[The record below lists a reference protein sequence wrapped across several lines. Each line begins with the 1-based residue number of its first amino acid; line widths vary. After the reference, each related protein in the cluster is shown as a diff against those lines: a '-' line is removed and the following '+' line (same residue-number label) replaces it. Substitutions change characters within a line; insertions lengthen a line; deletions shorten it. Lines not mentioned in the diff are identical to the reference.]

1 MPSET
6 EITTRL
12 ELSELKFLKDMGW
25 YETEDELASLFSDH
39 YNSLDLERISEMYF
53 PNEGPLGYGYLMSTE
68 LEDTSFIFQKKHILG
83 LNLSLENTISSS
95 IKNLKK
101 LKMLVL
107 KGEECSESSEKNYDD
122 DDIFAKIAPLSNLR
136 YLRFIKTQIREI
148 PNLAK
153 MFPKLRYFTLN
164 GSNLQS
170 TPKWLFKFA
179 QKHYASSG
187 YTREGVVK
195 EEAEVL
201 ALLRILFGWN
211 SCGHSINDSGNVV
224 ELKLG
229 YWIHD
234 WYDAIPYIPEEISRF
249 QHLERLY
256 INVGTFPFYGKLGD
270 IWIPESISKLKSLRY
285 LCTDAKYSE
294 QLMPYLNSLDKFEVD
309 TYEGDE
315 GDPNVIRL

>member
-1 MPSET
+1 MNFLDIEP
-6 EITTRL
+6 
-12 ELSELKFLKDMGW
+12 SELKFLKDLGW
-25 YETEDELASLFSDH
+25 YETEEELELLFSDSF
-39 YNSLDLERISEMYF
+39 YSYDLERISEMYS
-53 PNEGPLGYGYLMSTE
+53 PNEGPLDYGYLTFTV
-68 LEDTSFIFQKKHILG
+68 LEDGSFIFQKKHIFG
-83 LNLSLENTISSS
+83 LNLSLKNTIPSS

-101 LKMLVL
+101 LKMLL
-107 KGEECSESSEKNYDD
+107 LEGYETNEPAEKKYDD
-122 DDIFAKIAPLSNLR
+122 ADIFAKIAPLSNLR

-153 MFPKLRYFTLN
+153 MFPKLRHFTLD
-164 GSNLQS
+164 GTNLQT

-179 QKHYASSG
+179 QKHYSSRW
-187 YTREGVVK
+187 YTRKGVVK

-201 ALLRILFGWN
+201 AVLGILFGWN

-256 INVGTFPFYGKLGD
+256 INVGTFPFYGEQGD

-315 GDPNVIRL
+315 GGDDPNVIQ

>member
-1 MPSET
+1 MNFLDIEP
-6 EITTRL
+6 
-12 ELSELKFLKDMGW
+12 SELKFLKDLGW
-25 YETEDELASLFSDH
+25 YETEEELESLFSDTF
-39 YNSLDLERISEMYF
+39 NNLERISEIYG
-53 PNEGPLGYGYLMSTE
+53 PNDGPLDYGYLMFTV
-68 LEDTSFIFQKKHILG
+68 LEDFSFIFQKKHILG
-83 LNLSLENTISSS
+83 LNLSLEDTIPSS

-107 KGEECSESSEKNYDD
+107 KTYKSSEKNYDD

-153 MFPKLRYFTLN
+153 MFPKLRHFTLD
-164 GSNLQS
+164 GTNLQT
-170 TPKWLFKFA
+170 TPKWLFEFV
-179 QKHYASSG
+179 QKHRARW
-187 YTREGVVK
+187 YTRKGVVK
-195 EEAEVL
+195 EEAEMLAVL
-201 ALLRILFGWN
+201 GILFGAG
-211 SCGHSINDSGNVV
+211 SCGHSVNDSGNVV

-229 YWIHD
+229 YYIHD

-256 INVGTFPFYGKLGD
+256 INVGTFPFYGEQGD

-315 GDPNVIRL
+315 GGDDPNVIRQR